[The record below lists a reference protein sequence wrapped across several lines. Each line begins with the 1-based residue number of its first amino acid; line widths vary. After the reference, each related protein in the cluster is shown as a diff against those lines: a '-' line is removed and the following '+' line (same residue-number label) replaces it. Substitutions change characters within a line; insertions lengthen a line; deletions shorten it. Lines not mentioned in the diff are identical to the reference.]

1 MYSVQTFIYK
11 NWMIEMTTQ
20 NMCCLVENSFIV
32 WYLEVKCSAAAFK
45 RNEKFTV
52 KRGWFY
58 YPPFK
63 ELFLKEAKSNY
74 WLCLD

>member
-32 WYLEVKCSAAAFK
+32 WYWKLNALKQLL
-45 RNEKFTV
+45 NET
-52 KRGWFY
+52 
-58 YPPFK
+58 
-63 ELFLKEAKSNY
+63 KSLRLNE
-74 WLCLD
+74 D